1 MGEITQDLDLAL
13 YAPLVS
19 QLSYFLP
26 IDNLDRNFLL
36 RLLMDAK
43 SDFAKSTLT
52 QLTLQSVLTDLFELF
67 VLWLHLSLG
76 DALLRTSLDELLLRC
91 CLRGRRKLDTLFRA
105 FLLDKAISWYVTVKI
120 VFTIIRLVD
129 RAFRQIDADL
139 LHKLRTV

>member
-1 MGEITQDLDLAL
+1 MSEITQDLDLAL

-43 SDFAKSTLT
+43 SDFAKRSLT
-52 QLTLQSVLTDLFELF
+52 QLTLQSVLTDLFELV

-76 DALLRTSLDELLLRC
+76 DALLRTSLAELLLRC